1 MKLQVGFVLVR
12 LQNGGIVTQ
21 VVISDVNIR
30 VTNSAVLELESDVPR
45 TSAVP
50 LELDLLKA
58 CLLASPG
65 PA

>member
-1 MKLQVGFVLVR
+1 MKVGYVLVR

-21 VVISDVNIR
+21 VVLGDVNIR

-45 TSAVP
+45 TSGVP